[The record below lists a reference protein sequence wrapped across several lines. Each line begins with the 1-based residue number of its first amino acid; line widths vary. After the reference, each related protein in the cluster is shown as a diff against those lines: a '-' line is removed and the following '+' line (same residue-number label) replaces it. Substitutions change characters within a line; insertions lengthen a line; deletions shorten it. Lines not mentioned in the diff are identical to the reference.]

1 MERQNYMHWPLI
13 ECFKIFLENKHV
25 ITSKE
30 EIQTGKTDNWFILSG
45 IWYKINF
52 SVFAP
57 NLKKVINY
65 RYLTTI

>member
-1 MERQNYMHWPLI
+1 MCWPLI
-13 ECFKIFLENKHV
+13 ECFQIVLENKNTKHV

-52 SVFAP
+52 SVFTKNAF
-57 NLKKVINY
+57 I
-65 RYLTTI
+65 